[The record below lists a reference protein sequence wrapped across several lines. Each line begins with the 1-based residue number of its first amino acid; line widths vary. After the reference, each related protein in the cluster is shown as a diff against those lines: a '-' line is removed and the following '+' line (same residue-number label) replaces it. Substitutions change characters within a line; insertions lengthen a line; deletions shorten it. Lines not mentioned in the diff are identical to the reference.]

1 MPVLI
6 IMEND
11 FVWIRILFFEFF
23 RMYFSSFYYE
33 LFGRVC
39 MLPVSLIDVL
49 NPYSANLVALRK
61 NFLVNLNFI
70 IMKVFF
76 LNVNSYRCGHFKKR
90 NKNECSYDSSKCIFK
105 RFSNLLVVS
114 YHHILVI

>member
-1 MPVLI
+1 
-6 IMEND
+6 MEHD

-49 NPYSANLVALRK
+49 NPYFANLVPLRK
-61 NFLVNLNFI
+61 NFLANLISFHES
-70 IMKVFF
+70 FF
-76 LNVNSYRCGHFKKR
+76 LTVNIYRCGHFKKR

-105 RFSNLLVVS
+105 RFSNLLLVS
-114 YHHILVI
+114 YHHILDI